1 MINGNISSPNPST
14 SNNVEA
20 ELNQPELNIVSA
32 VQQAYNS
39 YRVQMDKILNSPSH
53 IPELNGLGSG
63 IDNFEIK
70 ELKKQVNF
78 LSQKLTLAENQIQN
92 LSNKCQQMRNEKD
105 AMEGRFNAE
114 LLQLRTEI
122 LVNSQL
128 YFIKIELSD
137 HSTQT
142 LIVLKKVQFLYE
154 EISATKRPSQSET
167 C

>member
-14 SNNVEA
+14 SNNVDA

-70 ELKKQVNF
+70 ELKKQVSF

-105 AMEGRFNAE
+105 AME
-114 LLQLRTEI
+114 
-122 LVNSQL
+122 
-128 YFIKIELSD
+128 
-137 HSTQT
+137 
-142 LIVLKKVQFLYE
+142 
-154 EISATKRPSQSET
+154 
-167 C
+167 